1 MIRRVAYLML
11 GCTEVDLGEGARGA
25 HPFPPPKMSSGFLKQ
40 LVFLKN
46 SYVVYW
52 CWSKTSLYTD
62 VALFFFSFFL
72 KTLESTWATASVEY
86 KEGK

>member
-52 CWSKTSLYTD
+52 C
-62 VALFFFSFFL
+62 
-72 KTLESTWATASVEY
+72 
-86 KEGK
+86 